1 MHFGLKN
8 TGITYQ
14 CVTIMLLHEMIH
26 REIEAYIDDMIV
38 KYKDNERYVNT
49 LEVLWKNLSLQVN
62 AKSKEVYFLGSY

>member
-8 TGITYQ
+8 AGITYQ
-14 CVTIMLLHEMIH
+14 CVAITLLHEMIH
-26 REIEAYIDDMIV
+26 KEIEAYIDDMIV

-62 AKSKEVYFLGSY
+62 AKSKEAYFLGGY